1 MICNEIIIDAEEVLT
16 RKITIECPLC
26 DNSDDVV
33 GVIDYIRHAMKVH
46 DLSFTL
52 TTNENGDLFIR
63 SDAPMVF
70 SDCYQLLCTRHFKLN
85 ALFSIY
91 VTFDNREEVDR
102 FIRMFR
108 GLIRNSSWETECSL
122 DIIEFKSGRGLLRKT
137 HHGVKLSIQLTP
149 EKSIHDFSLPLVEF
163 TTALQMMD

>member
-33 GVIDYIRHAMKVH
+33 GVIDYIQHAMKVH

-91 VTFDNREEVDR
+91 ITFDNREEVVR